1 MRLIVCVSRR
11 RLMFQLGFLEMIV
24 SGLASEVTVCFVGGF
39 RSANTSAV
47 SGSASSVLPIRE
59 CRMGPWRVLG
69 RLKISMISGC
79 MSGAMLPN
87 SSAGK
92 LT

>member
-1 MRLIVCVSRR
+1 MDVMFCMGLRSRN
-11 RLMFQLGFLEMIV
+11 M
-24 SGLASEVTVCFVGGF
+24 
-39 RSANTSAV
+39 SAV
-47 SGSASSVLPIRE
+47 NGSASSVLPIRE